1 MNMRIFCVSLIALL
15 CFFCQSAANAASP
28 FANEP
33 VKVSK
38 TAESLNQAPV
48 KALLK
53 PESSRKEIR
62 VGGYNIAHA
71 RGENT
76 GGLNEVGKP
85 SKLKGIARLVK
96 NNRLDIIGFTE
107 IASGDLRVLFKNQP
121 KFIAEY
127 LGFHHV
133 YAQNLKRGLFG
144 KMATQGNAI
153 VSRFPIVAHK
163 NHNLFRSDEKNEQRS
178 CLEATIDLGVEGKI
192 KVLVAH
198 LSLKAEESTRQ
209 VEQIWKIVEK
219 SEFPVILCGDFNSR
233 PKSDRIKWL
242 SERMKD
248 ASANLNT
255 TFKNLPDVKIDYLFT
270 YGPWRHATSKVTGFD
285 LDYSDH
291 GLLYNDFWLLKAQPG
306 KRKLN

>member
-1 MNMRIFCVSLIALL
+1 MRIFCVSLIALL

-53 PESSRKEIR
+53 SESSLKKIR

-270 YGPWRHATSKVTGFD
+270 YGPWRHAASKVTGFD

>member
-1 MNMRIFCVSLIALL
+1 MRIFCVSLIALL

-53 PESSRKEIR
+53 SESSLKKIR

-233 PKSDRIKWL
+233 P
-242 SERMKD
+242 
-248 ASANLNT
+248 
-255 TFKNLPDVKIDYLFT
+255 
-270 YGPWRHATSKVTGFD
+270 
-285 LDYSDH
+285 
-291 GLLYNDFWLLKAQPG
+291 
-306 KRKLN
+306 

>member
-1 MNMRIFCVSLIALL
+1 MRELCVSLIALL
-15 CFFCQSAANAASP
+15 CFFCPTSINAASP

-33 VKVSK
+33 VKVSGA
-38 TAESLNQAPV
+38 AESLNQAPAR
-48 KALLK
+48 ALLK
-53 PESSRKEIR
+53 TESSLKKIR

-127 LGFHHV
+127 LGFQHV

-163 NHNLFRSDEKNEQRS
+163 NHNLFRADEKNEQRS
-178 CLEATIDLGVEGKI
+178 CLEATIDLGAPGKI
-192 KVLVAH
+192 KILVAH
-198 LSLKAEESTRQ
+198 LSLKQEEATRQ
-209 VEQIWKIVEK
+209 VEQIWEIVEK

-233 PKSDRIKWL
+233 PKSERIKWL

-270 YGPWRHATSKVTGFD
+270 YGPWRYATSKVTGFD

-291 GLLYNDFWLLKAQPG
+291 GLLYNDFWLLKGQSA
-306 KRKLN
+306 R

>member
-1 MNMRIFCVSLIALL
+1 MRELCVSLIALL
-15 CFFCQSAANAASP
+15 CFFCPTVINAASP

-33 VKVSK
+33 VKVSGA
-38 TAESLNQAPV
+38 AESLNQAPV
-48 KALLK
+48 KATIK
-53 PESSRKEIR
+53 PESSLKKIR

-127 LGFHHV
+127 LGFQHV

-163 NHNLFRSDEKNEQRS
+163 NHNLFRADEKNEQRS
-178 CLEATIDLGVEGKI
+178 CLEATIDLGAPGKI

-198 LSLKAEESTRQ
+198 LSLKQEESTRQ
-209 VEQIWKIVEK
+209 VEQIWEIVEK
-219 SEFPVILCGDFNSR
+219 SELPVILCGDFNSR
-233 PKSDRIKWL
+233 PKSERIKWL
-242 SERMKD
+242 SARMKD

-270 YGPWRHATSKVTGFD
+270 YGPWRYATSKVTGFD

-291 GLLYNDFWLLKAQPG
+291 GLLYNDFWLLKGQSA
-306 KRKLN
+306 R

>member
-1 MNMRIFCVSLIALL
+1 MNMRKTCLSLIALL
-15 CFFCQSAANAASP
+15 CFFCPATAGAASP
-28 FANEP
+28 FVNEP
-33 VKVSK
+33 VKVS
-38 TAESLNQAPV
+38 AAAASSNQAPA
-48 KALLK
+48 KAVLK
-53 PESSRKEIR
+53 PESSLKKIR

-96 NNRLDIIGFTE
+96 NSRLDIIGFTE

-121 KFIAEY
+121 RFIAEY

-178 CLEATIDLGVEGKI
+178 CLEATIDLGAAPGKI

-209 VEQIWKIVEK
+209 VEQIWEIVEK
-219 SEFPVILCGDFNSR
+219 SELPVILCGDFNSR

-255 TFKNLPDVKIDYLFT
+255 TFKNLPDVKIDYLFIH
-270 YGPWRHATSKVTGFD
+270 GPWRHAVSKVTGFD

-306 KRKLN
+306 R

>member
-1 MNMRIFCVSLIALL
+1 MRKLCVSLIALL
-15 CFFCQSAANAASP
+15 CFFCLPAAGAASP

-33 VKVSK
+33 VKVSG

-48 KALLK
+48 KAALK
-53 PESSRKEIR
+53 SESTLKKIR

-127 LGFHHV
+127 LGFQHV
-133 YAQNLKRGLFG
+133 YGQNLKRGLFG

-178 CLEATIDLGVEGKI
+178 CLEATIDLGTPGKI

-198 LSLKAEESTRQ
+198 LSLKPEESTRQ
-209 VEQIWKIVEK
+209 LEQIWEIVEK

-233 PKSDRIKWL
+233 PKSERIKWL

-255 TFKNLPDVKIDYLFT
+255 TFKNLPDVKIDYLFIH
-270 YGPWRHATSKVTGFD
+270 GPWRHATSKVTGFD

-291 GLLYNDFWLLKAQPG
+291 GLLYNDFWLLKGQSG
-306 KRKLN
+306 R

>member
-1 MNMRIFCVSLIALL
+1 MRIFCVSLIALL

-33 VKVSK
+33 FKVSK

-53 PESSRKEIR
+53 SESSLKKIR

-127 LGFHHV
+127 LGFHNV

-178 CLEATIDLGVEGKI
+178 CLEATIDLGIEGKI

-306 KRKLN
+306 R

>member
-1 MNMRIFCVSLIALL
+1 MRIFCVSLIALL

-53 PESSRKEIR
+53 SESSLKKIR

>member
-53 PESSRKEIR
+53 SESSLKKIR

-306 KRKLN
+306 R

>member
-1 MNMRIFCVSLIALL
+1 MHMRNLCCLGLLAFL
-15 CFFCQSAANAASP
+15 CFFCLSTAGAASP
-28 FANEP
+28 FANET
-33 VKVSK
+33 VKVSD
-38 TAESLNQAPV
+38 AAASLDQAPARAV
-48 KALLK
+48 LK
-53 PESSRKEIR
+53 PENGLKKIR

-153 VSRFPIVAHK
+153 VSRFPIVDHK
-163 NHNLFRSDEKNEQRS
+163 NHNLYRSDEKNEQRS
-178 CLEATIDLGVEGKI
+178 CLEATVDLGTAGKVKI
-192 KVLVAH
+192 LVAH
-198 LSLKAEESTRQ
+198 LSLKAEESNRQ
-209 VEQIWKIVEK
+209 VEQIWEIVEK

-242 SERMKD
+242 SQRMKD

-270 YGPWRHATSKVTGFD
+270 YGPWRYATSKVTGFD

-306 KRKLN
+306 R